1 VISRARVVF
10 QTYLI
15 DPDHIAFAM
24 TEHTGTSLF
33 LPSRNLPAEIL
44 SSIFLHCAD
53 LDGALNAIN
62 TIDTPLLLTKVCSGW
77 RSVALLTQNL
87 WSRLFLN
94 INPNST
100 HQTTL
105 VSTWLARSGTC
116 PLQIYLIW
124 QTPPF
129 LSSHPV
135 LDVLVEYSHHWRNMF
150 IYIPFAAYHSLL
162 SIRGNLPI
170 LSELSLGTDD
180 DLISDEEDVL
190 DLFEISPQLRSLECV
205 NLNPDMFKFPWA
217 HITKIPIMSV
227 SVEDCI
233 DILRHTERL
242 ENGSFICA
250 ARASRPPKPATA
262 LYHAGLRELAV
273 LTSPFN
279 ETVDTRDVFRF
290 LTLPNLRSLRIC
302 NVRSPFGSDFVTFL
316 SKINSLESLYLR
328 RNNLSEEE
336 LLQALEVM
344 PSLEHLTIL
353 YPDSDPDTPYPVTDN
368 FFNELIWRRTH
379 NSAMMPKLGI
389 LEISIDSSMGW
400 SFVQLLRA
408 RWEVDESLEVSPPIS
423 LLRKVNVTVYGELD
437 EDLIT
442 ELETLASAGM
452 EISVERVVEDA

>member
-1 VISRARVVF
+1 
-10 QTYLI
+10 
-15 DPDHIAFAM
+15 M
-24 TEHTGTSLF
+24 TEHVVTSQF
-33 LPSRNLPAEIL
+33 LPSRILPAEIL

-53 LDGALNAIN
+53 LDGPLNAIN

-105 VSTWLARSGTC
+105 ASTWLTRSGTC
-116 PLQIYLIW
+116 PLQIYIIW

-129 LSSHPV
+129 LPSHPV

-150 IYIPFAAYHSLL
+150 IYIPFAAYHSLS

-180 DLISDEEDVL
+180 DHISDEEDVL
-190 DLFEISPQLRSLECV
+190 DLFEVSSQLRSLECV

-233 DILRHTERL
+233 DILRRTVRL

-250 ARASRPPKPATA
+250 ARASRPPKPPTA

-279 ETVDTRDVFRF
+279 ETVDTRDVFKF

-302 NVRSPFGSDFVTFL
+302 NVQSPFGSDLVTFL

-328 RNNLSEEE
+328 RNDLTEEE
-336 LLQALEVM
+336 LLQALEVT
-344 PSLEHLTIL
+344 PSLEQLTIL
-353 YPDSDPDTPYPVTDN
+353 YPDSPYPVTDYL
-368 FFNELIWRRTH
+368 FNQLAWRRTH
-379 NSAMMPKLGI
+379 DTVALMPKLEV
-389 LEISIDSSMGW
+389 LEISIDSSIG
-400 SFVQLLRA
+400 SPFVQFLKS
-408 RWEVDESLEVSPPIS
+408 RWEVDESSKSPRIS
-423 LLRKVNVTVYGELD
+423 LLRKVNVTVYGDLE
-437 EDLIT
+437 EDLMI

-452 EISVERVVEDA
+452 VITVDRVVRTA